1 MKTIL
6 ILALSVPCAA
16 LAACGPRTETPVE
29 TAQPAPKPGNVG
41 DRVVCVEAGK
51 TVYDD
56 FGENIRFNEGSFS
69 YLSWTTGK
77 YAAAVGQCF
86 GYQGVSKPM
95 DWSATMPG
103 LVGGSGT
110 TKGASATTDKPAA
123 AASAP
128 SPKTEAPEA
137 PASAKTDASA

>member
-6 ILALSVPCAA
+6 ILALSVSCSA

-41 DRVVCVEAGK
+41 DRVVCTEAGK

-95 DWSATMPG
+95 DWTATMPG
-103 LVGGSGT
+103 LVGGKSA
-110 TKGASATTDKPAA
+110 TKGASETTDKPAA
-123 AASAP
+123 SASAT
-128 SPKTEAPEA
+128 SPKTEAADA
-137 PASAKTDASA
+137 PASTGATA

>member
-6 ILALSVPCAA
+6 ILALSVSCAA
-16 LAACGPRTETPVE
+16 LAACGPRTEATVQ

-41 DRVVCVEAGK
+41 DRVVCIEAGK

-95 DWSATMPG
+95 DWTATMPG
-103 LVGGSGT
+103 LVGGKSAE
-110 TKGASATTDKPAA
+110 KGASETTGKPAA
-123 AASAP
+123 AASAT
-128 SPKTEAPEA
+128 SPKPTQADAP
-137 PASAKTDASA
+137 AKTDAPA